1 MKDNKYTYFLILD
14 HKEDTRYIKK
24 IYEYCSY
31 ERDHLQGYRICCN
44 YNKKD
49 FIPEG
54 WKTISSFRKKIDLLA
69 FLFEEDEQK
78 QIWLEECIYK
88 LTGAAVD
95 WLVLNDP
102 EQADES
108 DYFYCYM
115 DIDEIELPSY
125 LQNMSSIFDS
135 REKIYNFL
143 LSQQSMVLIGAKEL
157 FFPYALRMFLADM
170 TNDSSHSVY
179 YENKQMNANTIQQ
192 ITQSDILV

>member
-1 MKDNKYTYFLILD
+1 M
-14 HKEDTRYIKK
+14 
-24 IYEYCSY
+24 
-31 ERDHLQGYRICCN
+31 
-44 YNKKD
+44 
-49 FIPEG
+49 
-54 WKTISSFRKKIDLLA
+54 
-69 FLFEEDEQK
+69 FEEDEQK
-78 QIWLEECIYK
+78 SEWLNECVSK
-88 LTGAAVD
+88 LTGVTAD

-102 EQADES
+102 EQADELN
-108 DYFYCYM
+108 YFYRYTNM
-115 DIDEIELPSY
+115 DEIELPSY

>member
-14 HKEDTRYIKK
+14 HKEDTRYVKE

-31 ERDHLQGYRICCN
+31 ERDYLQSYRICCD

-54 WKTISSFRKKIDLLA
+54 WKTIFSFRKKIDLCAL
-69 FLFEEDEQK
+69 LFKEDKQK
-78 QIWLEECIYK
+78 SEWLNECISK
-88 LTGAAVD
+88 LTGVTAD

-102 EQADES
+102 EQADELN
-108 DYFYCYM
+108 YFYLYINM
-115 DIDEIELPSY
+115 DEIELPSY

-143 LSQQSMVLIGAKEL
+143 LSQQSIVLIGAKEL

-170 TNDSSHSVY
+170 TNDSSHNVY